1 MIIYYMRKFDETTQ
15 KSNSWI
21 KDGILLIYIFIMLIF
36 RNEFVLRFGEEKF
49 YLFIFIGGF
58 GVLLAYQIIFRVWA
72 KMERKNKK
80 EDN

>member
-1 MIIYYMRKFDETTQ
+1 
-15 KSNSWI
+15 
-21 KDGILLIYIFIMLIF
+21 MLIF
-36 RNEFVLRFGEEKF
+36 RNEFVVRFGEGRF

>member
-1 MIIYYMRKFDETTQ
+1 MIIYHMRKFDETTQ

-36 RNEFVLRFGEEKF
+36 RNGFVVRFGEGRF